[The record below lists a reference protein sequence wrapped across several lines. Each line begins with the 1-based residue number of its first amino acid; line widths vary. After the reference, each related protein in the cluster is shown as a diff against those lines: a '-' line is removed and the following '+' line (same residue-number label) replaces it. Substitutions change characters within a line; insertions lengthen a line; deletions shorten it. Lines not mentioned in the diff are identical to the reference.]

1 MADLSDVQNVLAGQ
15 IASWLYP
22 NGTGTPSAVGFDVR
36 VGCGWPTT
44 AVLDADLKSGSA
56 NVSIYATGIEQKTT
70 RWQQGW
76 QMQSNNA
83 PTLTLSQSGQV
94 VTVGGTNPTPYSQQ
108 NIAIFINQSP
118 YTYAV
123 QPSDAPATIATA
135 LATIIAAAVPGTT
148 SSGAA
153 ITIPAGARIGALRV
167 GGTGTAVKV
176 IRTQRRLFQIVLWC
190 STDAQ
195 RVAIANC
202 IDGQL
207 SDMTRIAM
215 PDGLFARVVYHDS
228 PQQDLGEKARLFR
241 RDLRYFVEFSTTK
254 TEGVAQVIVFKT
266 TVSDQFGNPI
276 TSFNA

>member
-36 VGCGWPTT
+36 VGAGWPTA
-44 AVLDADLKSGSA
+44 AVLDADLKSGVA
-56 NVSIYATGIEQKTT
+56 NVSIYATGVEQKTT
-70 RWQQGW
+70 RWLQGW
-76 QMQSNNA
+76 QVQSSKA
-83 PTLTLSQSGQV
+83 PTLTLSQAGQV
-94 VTVGGTNPTPYSQQ
+94 VTVGGTNPTPFSQQ
-108 NIAIFINQSP
+108 NIAIFVNRSP
-118 YTYAV
+118 FTYAV
-123 QPSDAPATIATA
+123 QPSDTPATIATA

-148 SSGAA
+148 SSGPA
-153 ITIPAGARIGALRV
+153 ITLPAGAIIGALRV

-202 IDGQL
+202 IDGPL
-207 SDMTRIAM
+207 SDLTRIAM
-215 PDGLFARVVYHDS
+215 PDGLYARIVYHDS

-241 RDLRYFVEFSTTK
+241 RDLRYMVEFSTTK
-254 TEGVAQVIVFKT
+254 TQSVAQVIVGTT
-266 TVSDQFGNPI
+266 TVTDTAEIPI
-276 TSFNA
+276 AIQHT

>member
-36 VGCGWPTT
+36 IGAGWPTA
-44 AVLDADLKSGSA
+44 AVLDADLKKGIA
-56 NVSIYATGIEQKTT
+56 NVSIYATGVEQKTT
-70 RWQQGW
+70 RWLQGW
-76 QMQSNNA
+76 QVQSNNA
-83 PTLTLSQSGQV
+83 PTLTLSQAGQV
-94 VTVGGTNPTPYSQQ
+94 VTIGGTNLAPYSQQ
-108 NIAIFINQSP
+108 NIAIFVNRSP

-123 QPSDAPATIATA
+123 QPSDTPAMIATA

-148 SSGAA
+148 SYGPS
-153 ITIPAGARIGALRV
+153 ITLPAGAIIGALRV

-202 IDGQL
+202 IDGPL
-207 SDMTRIAM
+207 SDLTRIAM
-215 PDGLFARVVYHDS
+215 PDGLYARIVYHDS

-241 RDLRYFVEFSTTK
+241 RDLRYMVEFSTTK
-254 TEGVAQVIVFKT
+254 TQGVAQVIVGTT
-266 TVSDQFGNPI
+266 TVTDTANIPI
-276 TSFNA
+276 AIKNT